1 MANENSK
8 ENGCVCQH
16 HDPGRRELMRGA
28 MALALAPLAA
38 MCGSALAQ
46 PGDAA
51 AGGGRS
57 KRPEAGD
64 HLAFMMGDRKGQK
77 ITPADVELGKEP
89 VLAYPMDPTSG
100 EVISARI
107 NMIALARLKPE
118 AFGSDT
124 APHVADGIVGYS
136 ALCTHYGCP
145 VTGIHPSQTSIVC
158 NCHGTVFDAANSGV
172 VLSGPATRRL
182 ALLPLAIVDG
192 DLVVAGRF
200 NGPLGPPT

>member
-1 MANENSK
+1 MSNDKSK
-8 ENGCVCQH
+8 QGGCGCQGH
-16 HDPGRRELMRGA
+16 NQGRRDMMRSA

-38 MCGSALAQ
+38 AYGSAALAQ
-46 PGDAA
+46 
-51 AGGGRS
+51 AGGERS

-64 HLAFMMGDRKGQK
+64 RLAFMMGDRQGQK
-77 ITPADVELGKEP
+77 ITPDDVQIGQEP
-89 VLAYPMDPTSG
+89 VLAYPMNPTTG

-107 NMIALARLKPE
+107 NMIALARLKPGD
-118 AFGSDT
+118 FGADT

-145 VTGIHPSQTSIVC
+145 VTGIHPSHTSIVC
-158 NCHGTVFDAANSGV
+158 NCHGTVFDAANNGV